1 MQYVRLRII
10 EKFRGISS
18 TYDHHV
24 LRQDEGYERD
34 CIWNRMRYDRT
45 IKREEKKMYTDRNTR
60 SEYRLKS
67 LATFMVRLLM
77 II

>member
-45 IKREEKKMYTDRNTR
+45 IKREEKKKCIQTVTQDPNI
-60 SEYRLKS
+60 
-67 LATFMVRLLM
+67 V
-77 II
+77 